1 MRRLRPLRCSM
12 ARRQNLLFRLLGMVA
27 WAVTLAV
34 LLTVMLRAKSSQQ
47 VECKKVNRSSH
58 SPATLS

>member
-1 MRRLRPLRCSM
+1 MRRRLRPLRCSM

-47 VECKKVNRSSH
+47 VECKK
-58 SPATLS
+58 